1 MANNSSLWQDDYWIL
16 LLQAYQQKPVGMKPL
31 YSRLMVELALE
42 LHISPEYLHSRMFE
56 LRNAATPSIKRL
68 WERYGKKSSRLNRYA
83 ETVRNMN
90 GFCNGKSFYEGV
102 DTVASFEQDF
112 LPIPK
117 YENLKPVMLILVLD
131 LYFRLTPITMN
142 AETPEVRELAK
153 LMRVPVE
160 DVVGIMDVYQILDPY
175 LSRNEFMVTPL
186 LAPCQKI
193 WQRYGNGNIEELA
206 AIAAQLKDFFK

>member
-1 MANNSSLWQDDYWIL
+1 
-16 LLQAYQQKPVGMKPL
+16 
-31 YSRLMVELALE
+31 
-42 LHISPEYLHSRMFE
+42 
-56 LRNAATPSIKRL
+56 
-68 WERYGKKSSRLNRYA
+68 
-83 ETVRNMN
+83 
-90 GFCNGKSFYEGV
+90 
-102 DTVASFEQDF
+102 
-112 LPIPK
+112 
-117 YENLKPVMLILVLD
+117 MLILVLD

>member
-16 LLQAYQQKPVGMKPL
+16 LLQAYQKKPVGMKPL
-31 YSRLMVELALE
+31 YSRIMVGLSLE
-42 LHISPEYLHSRMFE
+42 LHISPESLHSRMFE

-68 WERYGKKSSRLNRYA
+68 WERYGKKPTRLNRDA
-83 ETVRNMN
+83 ETVRKMN
-90 GFCNGKSFYEGV
+90 GFCNGSSFYEGV
-102 DTVASFEQDF
+102 DIVESFEKDF

-117 YENLKPVMLILVLD
+117 CGNLMPVMLILVLD

-142 AETPEVRELAK
+142 AKTPEVEELAK
-153 LMRVPVE
+153 LMKISAE
-160 DVVGIMDVYQILDPY
+160 DVVGIMDVFQIIDPY
-175 LSRNEFMVTPL
+175 LNRNEFMITPL

>member
-16 LLQAYQQKPVGMKPL
+16 LLQAYQKKPVGMKPL
-31 YSRLMVELALE
+31 YCRMMVELSLE
-42 LHISPEYLHSRMFE
+42 LHISPESLHSRMFE

-68 WERYGKKSSRLNRYA
+68 WEHYGKKPSRLNRDA

-90 GFCNGKSFYEGV
+90 GFCNESSFYEGV
-102 DTVASFEQDF
+102 DIVESFEKDF

-117 YENLKPVMLILVLD
+117 CGNLTPVMLILVLD

-142 AETPEVRELAK
+142 VKTPEVEELAK
-153 LMRVPVE
+153 LMKAPAE
-160 DVVGIMDVYQILDPY
+160 DVVGIMDVFQIIDPY
-175 LSRNEFMVTPL
+175 LNRNEFMVTPL
-186 LAPCQKI
+186 LTPCQKI

-206 AIAAQLKDFFK
+206 AIAAQLKDFFR

>member
-16 LLQAYQQKPVGMKPL
+16 LLQAYQRKPVGMKPL
-31 YSRLMVELALE
+31 YSRIMVELALE

-56 LRNAATPSIKRL
+56 LRNAATPSLKHL
-68 WERYGKKSSRLNRYA
+68 WERYGNSASRLGRCA
-83 ETVRNMN
+83 ETVRRMN
-90 GFCNGKSFYEGV
+90 GFCNGSSFYEGV
-102 DTVASFEQDF
+102 DMVVSFEGDF

-117 YENLKPVMLILVLD
+117 CGRLMPVMLILVLD

-142 AETPEVRELAK
+142 TGTPEVVELAK
-153 LMRVPVE
+153 FMRIPAT
-160 DVVGIMDVYQILDPY
+160 DVVRIMDVYQIIDPY

-206 AIAAQLKDFFK
+206 AVAAQLKDFFR